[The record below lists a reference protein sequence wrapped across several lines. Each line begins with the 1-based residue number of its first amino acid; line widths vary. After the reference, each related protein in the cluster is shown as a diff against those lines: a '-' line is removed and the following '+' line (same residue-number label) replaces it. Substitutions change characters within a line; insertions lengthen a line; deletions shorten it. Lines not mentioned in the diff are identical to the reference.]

1 MRALSDY
8 AIGERLG
15 AGSFGETFAAVHQPS
30 GREVAIK
37 VLRIKDA
44 PDWKAIELFERE
56 GETLAR
62 LSHPG
67 IAAYLDAFVVTEEGA
82 GEAFYLVQERIFGG
96 SLGARLARGEVMTA
110 AEVTGL
116 LRELAR
122 VLEYIHGVNPPV
134 IHRDLKPSNI
144 MCRSN
149 TDQLRFALID
159 FGAIQI
165 ALPRAD
171 GQAGSTIIGTTGYMP
186 TEQLLGRTGP
196 ASDLYA
202 LGATAVHALTGVHP
216 AEMAIKRLR
225 LEWREHLP
233 SATNLPDQLGA
244 VLDALLAPAVEDRI
258 ASGAELIRRLNIRQ
272 AIKGTPPAPAP
283 PKALPMGLKAF
294 FGLTLGLGTLFIL
307 ALAVLSLSDDPQDTY
322 VQDHPIGLILEDE
335 HPSILPIRL
344 ETVADLARAMG
355 PGVEL
360 PDEALKV
367 TLRGFR
373 NDTYPAAAILIEN
386 TSKRAWSKVR
396 VAWFLQDEDN
406 KTLAIAD
413 TDLVAG
419 YEGALQPDEVLGKS
433 IQWGSTVAGASHIV
447 ARILG
452 AEHEAP
458 VESVAQPLE
467 VSWAAPAQD
476 GLSLSFQLLSLGS
489 AKEDL
494 ASRHTHLPRIAVTN
508 VGAVP
513 VASLRVHK
521 HLWDPS
527 GHVAP
532 IDKDTWAIPTGA
544 PSLLPGE
551 TRTFTVWSWENAA
564 LSEWSLSVRDVRVGT
579 RL

>member
-283 PKALPMGLKAF
+283 SKALPMGLKAF

-396 VAWFLQDEDN
+396 VAWFLMRK
-406 KTLAIAD
+406 KTIRPSRSP
-413 TDLVAG
+413 T
-419 YEGALQPDEVLGKS
+419 
-433 IQWGSTVAGASHIV
+433 
-447 ARILG
+447 RILSRDTR
-452 AEHEAP
+452 AP
-458 VESVAQPLE
+458 FSQMR
-467 VSWAAPAQD
+467 SWASRSNGVRPSPGPLTSSRGSLAQNMRHRSSRWPNPLRSPGLHPHRMGSHFHFSCYHLAVTRRTSRRATRTCRVSPSPMSAPC
-476 GLSLSFQLLSLGS
+476 L
-489 AKEDL
+489 
-494 ASRHTHLPRIAVTN
+494 SRHFGYTSTSGTQAATWRLSTRTHGPSPRAPRRCC
-508 VGAVP
+508 P
-513 VASLRVHK
+513 VRR
-521 HLWDPS
+521 
-527 GHVAP
+527 
-532 IDKDTWAIPTGA
+532 A
-544 PSLLPGE
+544 PSQSGAG
-551 TRTFTVWSWENAA
+551 RTPRSR
-564 LSEWSLSVRDVRVGT
+564 SGP
-579 RL
+579 